1 MRSKII
7 IGLMIFLIFLF
18 CFSSGVSKAQDPGV
32 ADTVRLANISGEI
45 AEFASMPVFLYNDE
59 ELVSVVIPLLLDG
72 YSGWLRF
79 DSVSYVGSRLS
90 DPAVLDDREVY
101 VFGTDTFTVDSL
113 FLSFSVS
120 SGNNLPAGSG
130 KLCELWFTLH
140 FGGEVLV
147 DSLSDS
153 PQGGLLLTDTNKG
166 SFPPQFL
173 PGLID
178 ISCDYLVGDV
188 IGDDDVSLGDVIML
202 QKIYFYDE
210 PLSGYPIFNRRGRGD
225 LNCDRRLDMRDVV
238 HLVDWLFF
246 GGSDPCTCGTINL
259 PFYDDPLLPDTVW
272 VESETLIVGIP
283 STILVGIINDEP
295 LTGMAIDLEWDG
307 SAVLGV
313 DYQSSKFTER
323 VSYDSI
329 FWTTVRQSLANGV
342 NPDTFQFYGWR
353 NGAEAISLP
362 PGRDAVM
369 SIAFTPQSVGTADFR
384 LVTWRNGSESMLVTE
399 DHAATLPAF
408 YGGHITVRPYL
419 SGDPNHDGIIDIAD
433 VVYLIN
439 YLFVYG
445 PEPDPYASGDAT
457 CNGEVDA
464 SDVVY
469 LINYLFIGGPPPYC

>member
-1 MRSKII
+1 
-7 IGLMIFLIFLF
+7 MIFLILFF
-18 CFSSGVSKAQDPGV
+18 CFSSPLSFAQDPGI

-59 ELVSVVIPLLLDG
+59 ELVSVVIPLLVDG

-90 DPAVLDDREVY
+90 DPAILDDREVY

-140 FGGEVLV
+140 FGGEILV

-166 SFPPQFL
+166 SFTPQFL

-225 LNCDRRLDMRDVV
+225 LNCDRRLDMRDMV

-283 STILVGIINDEP
+283 SPICIGVVNDEALP
-295 LTGMAIDLEWDG
+295 GMAISLEREG
-307 SAVLGV
+307 SALLEV
-313 DYQSSKFTER
+313 DWGSRPFYTDR
-323 VSYDSI
+323 TDSAYLMFI
-329 FWTTVRQSLANGV
+329 DGEHADGV
-342 NPDTFQFYGWR
+342 NPEIYYFYSWQSSPGLS
-353 NGAEAISLP
+353 IPLP
-362 PGRDAVM
+362 PGRDAVCCPVF
-369 SIAFTPQSVGTADFR
+369 IPQSAGTVTFS
-384 LVTWRNGSESMLVTE
+384 LVSWVNGSQSMLVTE
-399 DHAATLPAF
+399 DQAAILPTF
-408 YGGHITVRPYL
+408 YGGNITVRPYL
-419 SGDPNHDGIIDIAD
+419 SGDANHDGIIDISD